1 MTNNIEQ
8 DIKIDDVLAALRSH
22 IGELAQEIAV
32 QKATII
38 SLTAGLTAPKE
49 EEELEPE
56 QDAPR
61 KIKVARAEDI

>member
-1 MTNNIEQ
+1 MTNNQEQ
-8 DIKIDDVLAALRSH
+8 DIKIEHVLAALRSH

-38 SLTAGLTAPKE
+38 ALTAKLNAP

-56 QDAPR
+56 QEQDVTR

>member
-1 MTNNIEQ
+1 MTNNQEQ
-8 DIKIDDVLAALRSH
+8 DIKIEHVLAALRSH

-38 SLTAGLTAPKE
+38 SLTAALNAPKE
-49 EEELEPE
+49 EENQE
-56 QDAPR
+56 QDVPR

>member
-1 MTNNIEQ
+1 MTNNQEQ
-8 DIKIDDVLAALRSH
+8 DIKIEHVLAALRTH

-38 SLTAGLTAPKE
+38 ALTAKLNAPE
-49 EEELEPE
+49 EEENQA

>member
-1 MTNNIEQ
+1 MTNNQEQ
-8 DIKIDDVLAALRSH
+8 DIKIEHVLTALRTH

-38 SLTAGLTAPKE
+38 ALTAKLSAPE
-49 EEELEPE
+49 EEETQA

>member
-49 EEELEPE
+49 EENQE
-56 QDAPR
+56 QDVPR